1 MHRDLRADLSILIAA
16 IDERAELYSLLL
28 LTDVM
33 DVRPHEREINRL
45 FRRLERLEKDI
56 KDADHNS

>member
-1 MHRDLRADLSILIAA
+1 LHRDLRADLSILIAA